1 MIKNLFRRNHLSLW
15 VIPGALI
22 FMGIL
27 FGLCGISLWLISSPL
42 AQTNNQ
48 VAVITVIPASTSTP
62 SEFENNNFLTP
73 TNNGGEGPT
82 NGISLE
88 NYVQIFNTG
97 GDGLKLRSGPGIN
110 SPARFLG
117 KEAEVFQVKDGPRKA
132 DGFTWWFLVTPYDEH
147 RSGWAAST
155 YLSVIA
161 SPN

>member
-1 MIKNLFRRNHLSLW
+1 MIINFFRRNHLSIW
-15 VIPGALI
+15 IIPGALI

-27 FGLCGISLWLISSPL
+27 FGLCGISLWFFSSPSN
-42 AQTNNQ
+42 QEINQ
-48 VAVITVIPASTSTP
+48 VAVLTVIPASTSTP
-62 SEFENNNFLTP
+62 SESGNNNFQTP
-73 TNNGGEGPT
+73 TNNEGEIPT
-82 NGISLE
+82 DGISLE
-88 NYVQIFNTG
+88 NYVQISNTE

-117 KEAEVFQVKDGPRKA
+117 KEAEVFQVKDGPRIS

-161 SPN
+161 SP